1 MVRNL
6 SVDIALEEISRIE
19 SLIKP
24 YEYQVYEARETLRF
38 LSDLRESLNRMD
50 KEKLADALK
59 NLRNIESRAMPYR
72 GFDIVERALQ
82 HAKKLEEEL
91 KKILES

>member
-1 MVRNL
+1 MRNL

-24 YEYQVYEARETLRF
+24 YEYQAYEARETLRF

>member
-6 SVDIALEEISRIE
+6 SVDTALEEISRIE

-50 KEKLADALK
+50 REKLADALK
-59 NLRNIESRAMPYR
+59 NLR
-72 GFDIVERALQ
+72 RAL
-82 HAKKLEEEL
+82 AKDKHSLEELLAEL
-91 KKILES
+91 KKIRKQAEELLDDK